1 MFEVV
6 SVVLEDVE
14 CFVLDFPPG
23 PTTGCD
29 LGGGFA
35 GHRQILDE
43 AVAAGHAPEASE
55 RVRVASE
62 IAGLDRKLASVAM
75 EIPRSFYSPGIEA
88 GMQTR
93 VEVDMPLATGEG
105 Q

>member
-1 MFEVV
+1 
-6 SVVLEDVE
+6 
-14 CFVLDFPPG
+14 
-23 PTTGCD
+23 
-29 LGGGFA
+29 
-35 GHRQILDE
+35 
-43 AVAAGHAPEASE
+43 
-55 RVRVASE
+55 
-62 IAGLDRKLASVAM
+62 M